1 MKDWKRLVIQDVI
14 LSALLQGGN
23 LSEICGVNVSCVLL
37 NAPVHL
43 QWDLT
48 EMLLSQA
55 QWQCHRPTMTSRN
68 ALEASKIYSWDAFK
82 SETLLGPNVQLAE
95 VATKGDLGLTAPFH
109 VANPKIIFQE
119 LMRAQCGKKNKHFLP
134 VESPFV
140 VAIGHYKVNYITSI
154 SKHL

>member
-1 MKDWKRLVIQDVI
+1 MHCFKV
-14 LSALLQGGN
+14 
-23 LSEICGVNVSCVLL
+23 EIWVKFVVLMYFCVLL

-55 QWQCHRPTMTSRN
+55 QWQCHRPTMTSWN

-109 VANPKIIFQE
+109 VANPKIIFQDIID
-119 LMRAQCGKKNKHFLP
+119 
-134 VESPFV
+134 ESPV
-140 VAIGHYKVNYITSI
+140 REKKQTLSSCRVSLCRVAIGHYKVNYITSI